1 MDDRLLASGGRVQGV
16 ALRTEADFFAQ
27 LRASPSAATPVPG
40 SATRRALVGAGS
52 PDITTPEIDALLE
65 KLARGSP
72 SELVDHDAPN
82 NLPPSAS
89 KRAAVT
95 PTRAAAAAAARRSP
109 KSARGGRPRWT
120 SARPDQHGVWV
131 PVEQM
136 PKPPPSFAPH
146 SSATPGRST
155 PTALVGDVVT
165 RVADTGER
173 VQYVTPKRHSSE
185 PDEAD
190 GDPNPNPNSHPGGV
204 PEPDVATGAALYAD
218 FSHERDHPNLPYSR
232 LPVFERLYRRI
243 PEGQRK
249 KFAFSPGANGSAIGG
264 AFSPS
269 TDGAGPAPKELV
281 EKRREIESLRAELAA
296 REKSETAGD
305 ASRRTARALE
315 AARRGT
321 PNGLPPRDD
330 DQTLDETFDGT
341 ESDDEREEA
350 ALARAEAAHIARLA
364 KMHGASPHKSEYSAT
379 RVSARPTDVPVVRI
393 EDDPESVAWELS
405 ANFDQTSKPPWQE
418 RLRVAEERRA
428 AKAAAWEEEV
438 RERADAKRT
447 NDRLIAEAE
456 AELEALRRKRADV
469 VARQRRRRALAL
481 ARADPKNLPRKRSPW
496 GMAGSPGTIDNIRNM
511 SPARGG
517 PVGTRP
523 TFDWTSPWRAERSS
537 REVARTNV
545 STPDRR
551 TPASRPASALRPP
564 RGGGRSPS
572 SAAGR
577 PATAPSPGGSVARI
591 LADAA
596 AADSRRANIAQPYD
610 RARLY
615 ASPSDAA
622 RAAAERVRARKRAQ
636 EERERRAAAAAT
648 GPGPAR
654 RARKAPTP
662 EPARREASAKAR
674 KPPAPA
680 KAEAPPLSWVTVP
693 LASADPPGTK
703 PPTRRELYPTP
714 PTPPRAK
721 PPPTPPRSPARGTGS
736 EARRWAEAST
746 VEKLSDEVHVVKRLV
761 KDQGVHLFGE
771 VEGMKQQ
778 MGAMFEMME
787 RVLGKIGDVGGGS
800 VAAKAPGSPFVSG

>member
-1 MDDRLLASGGRVQGV
+1 MDDRLLASGGRVQGL

-27 LRASPSAATPVPG
+27 LRASPSAATPVPS

-82 NLPPSAS
+82 NLPSSAS
-89 KRAAVT
+89 ERAAVT
-95 PTRAAAAAAARRSP
+95 PTRAAAARRSP
-109 KSARGGRPRWT
+109 KSAGRGGRPRWT
-120 SARPDQHGVWV
+120 SAGPDERGVWV

-165 RVADTGER
+165 RVSDTGER
-173 VQYVTPKRHSSE
+173 VQYVTPKRRSSD
-185 PDEAD
+185 PAEAG

-218 FSHERDHPNLPYSR
+218 FSRERDHPSLPYSR

-243 PEGQRK
+243 PEGQRR
-249 KFAFSPGANGSAIGG
+249 KFAFSPGADAGTATR
-264 AFSPS
+264 AEKSPS
-269 TDGAGPAPKELV
+269 TSNVGSVPKELV

-305 ASRRTARALE
+305 AARRAARALE

-321 PNGLPPRDD
+321 PNGLPPHPRDE
-330 DQTLDETFDGT
+330 TSLDETFDGT

-350 ALARAEAAHIARLA
+350 ALAREEAAHIARLA
-364 KMHGASPHKSEYSAT
+364 EMHGASPHKGEYSAT

-405 ANFDQTSKPPWQE
+405 SASYDQTSKPPWQE

-469 VARQRRRRALAL
+469 VERQRRRRALAI

-523 TFDWTSPWRAERSS
+523 TFDWTSPWRAERRRERRAVERTRRRRIDEPRRRDRRRRRVPLAEEVDRRRPRPGPPPRRPRAGPSRGSS
-537 REVARTNV
+537 RM
-545 STPDRR
+545 P
-551 TPASRPASALRPP
+551 PP
-564 RGGGRSPS
+564 RARNEAPS
-572 SAAGR
+572 SSYNRAQL
-577 PATAPSPGGSVARI
+577 SYSVA
-591 LADAA
+591 
-596 AADSRRANIAQPYD
+596 
-610 RARLY
+610 
-615 ASPSDAA
+615 PSDAA

-636 EERERRAAAAAT
+636 EERERAAAAA

-654 RARKAPTP
+654 RARKAPA
-662 EPARREASAKAR
+662 PAPPRRDASGAA
-674 KPPAPA
+674 PAPA
-680 KAEAPPLSWVTVP
+680 KPEAPPLSWVTVP

-721 PPPTPPRSPARGTGS
+721 PPPTPPRSPARGTGA

-771 VEGMKQQ
+771 VEGIKQQ

-800 VAAKAPGSPFVSG
+800 AAAKAPGSPFVSG

>member
-1 MDDRLLASGGRVQGV
+1 MDDRLLASGGRVQGL

-27 LRASPSAATPVPG
+27 LRASPSAATPVPS

-82 NLPPSAS
+82 NLPSSAS

-95 PTRAAAAAAARRSP
+95 PTRAAAARRSP
-109 KSARGGRPRWT
+109 KSAGRGGRPRWT
-120 SARPDQHGVWV
+120 SAGPDERGVWV

-165 RVADTGER
+165 RVSDTGER
-173 VQYVTPKRHSSE
+173 VQYVTPKRRSSE
-185 PDEAD
+185 PAEAG

-218 FSHERDHPNLPYSR
+218 FSRERDHPGLPYSR

-243 PEGQRK
+243 PEGQRR
-249 KFAFSPGANGSAIGG
+249 KFAFSPGADAGTAIW
-264 AFSPS
+264 AEKSPS
-269 TDGAGPAPKELV
+269 TSNVGSVPKELV

-296 REKSETAGD
+296 RKKSETAGD
-305 ASRRTARALE
+305 AARRAARALE

-321 PNGLPPRDD
+321 PNGLPPHPRDE
-330 DQTLDETFDGT
+330 TSLDETFDGT

-350 ALARAEAAHIARLA
+350 ALAREEAAHIARLA
-364 KMHGASPHKSEYSAT
+364 EMHGASPHKGEYSAT

-405 ANFDQTSKPPWQE
+405 SASYDQTSKPPWQE

-469 VARQRRRRALAL
+469 VERQRRRRALAI

-523 TFDWTSPWRAERSS
+523 TFDWTSPWRAEKRS
-537 REVARTNV
+537 REKSGRANS

-551 TPASRPASALRPP
+551 TPASRPASAARPP
-564 RGGGRSPS
+564 RGGYRSPS
-572 SAAGR
+572 SAAR
-577 PATAPSPGGSVARI
+577 PATAPSTGGSVARI

-596 AADSRRANIAQPYD
+596 AAGSRGQYKAQPSLYN
-610 RARLY
+610 RAQLY

-636 EERERRAAAAAT
+636 EERERAAAAA

-654 RARKAPTP
+654 RARKAPA
-662 EPARREASAKAR
+662 PAPPRRDASGAA
-674 KPPAPA
+674 PAPA
-680 KAEAPPLSWVTVP
+680 KPEAPPLSWVTVP

-721 PPPTPPRSPARGTGS
+721 PPPTPPRSPARGTGA

-771 VEGMKQQ
+771 VEGIKQQ

-800 VAAKAPGSPFVSG
+800 AAAKAPGSPFVSG